1 MDDTFYKAYLNII
14 SQQAQDQELD
24 DQELDQTEQTGDE
37 QLEGEEQTAQEQTTQ
52 QEQSS
57 QPQTQ
62 MKDES
67 ADKADLKF
75 SADLASQFGNTV
87 NTFTQVAAKI
97 IKLRT
102 VNKEDSDK
110 IYDLMGKIKDLLD
123 AANKSV

>member
-1 MDDTFYKAYLNII
+1 MDDIFYKAYLNII

-24 DQELDQTEQTGDE
+24 DQELNQTEQTGDE

-52 QEQSS
+52 S
-57 QPQTQ
+57 QTQ